1 MKHSQEDKYSQVKEE
16 PDVFRELLQGL
27 ENEMMEEIDRMTI
40 EEMKK
45 LIPSLENL
53 TKAKDETK

>member
-1 MKHSQEDKYSQVKEE
+1 MKQSQEDKYSQVKEE
-16 PDVFRELLQGL
+16 PNVFKELLQDL

-45 LIPSLENL
+45 HLPQLENL
-53 TKAKDETK
+53 LKDKDETK

>member
-40 EEMKK
+40 EQMKK
-45 LIPSLENL
+45 LLPGLENF
-53 TKAKDETK
+53 KDKDETK

>member
-1 MKHSQEDKYSQVKEE
+1 MKQSQEDKYSQVKEE

>member
-1 MKHSQEDKYSQVKEE
+1 MKQSQEDKYSQVKEE

-45 LIPSLENL
+45 LLPGLENL

>member
-1 MKHSQEDKYSQVKEE
+1 MKQSQEDKYSQVKEE

-45 LIPSLENL
+45 LLPGLENL
-53 TKAKDETK
+53 TMAKDETK

>member
-1 MKHSQEDKYSQVKEE
+1 MKQSQEDKYSQVKEE

-27 ENEMMEEIDRMTI
+27 ENEMVEEIDRMTI

-45 LIPSLENL
+45 LLPGLVNF
-53 TKAKDETK
+53 KDKDETK